1 MSLFSWF
8 SKKSTSSAE
17 AVAQSSGLGHV
28 DATLSHLHSNK
39 NRHITPLVEPGRAA
53 NRKGERLERREQ
65 LYNVVRESLT
75 GAGILSASYKFKVLS
90 LDSRG
95 RQYLIMMDVARAN
108 ASEASRLA
116 EIESLIAHNAKVR
129 HDILVTAVYW
139 RINEQVTAGLPRT
152 SGPAIPTSPP
162 VAMRRP
168 SSIAPVLASVA
179 GASVVDALDPR
190 YEPLQPDEV
199 AAFKQALE
207 SVATVTAAAS
217 QGEMI
222 RAGRRN
228 PAPKPTFEDAEL
240 DDRAS
245 PLSGTQYGDLKQAR

>member
-8 SKKSTSSAE
+8 SKKSTPSTE
-17 AVAQSSGLGHV
+17 AAVQSSGLENL
-28 DATLSHLHSNK
+28 DATLPLLRSGKSRPK
-39 NRHITPLVEPGRAA
+39 TPELEQGSAA

-95 RQYLIMMDVARAN
+95 RQYLIMMDVARGYAIE
-108 ASEASRLA
+108 SGRMA
-116 EIESLIAHNAKVR
+116 EIEGLIAHNAKAR
-129 HDILVTAVYW
+129 HDILVTSVYW
-139 RINEQVTAGLPRT
+139 RINEHVSAGLTRTAGTVMPPPPTFGEPSPLAV
-152 SGPAIPTSPP
+152 SPA
-162 VAMRRP
+162 M
-168 SSIAPVLASVA
+168 ASEA
-179 GASVVDALDPR
+179 GVKDIDSTVPR
-190 YEPLQPDEV
+190 YEPLQADEM

-207 SVATVTAAAS
+207 SVATPTGAVP

-222 RAGRRN
+222 RSGRRN
-228 PAPKPTFEDAEL
+228 PAPRPAYEDTEI

-245 PLSGTQYGDLKQAR
+245 PLSGTQYGDLN